1 MQLRTRAGCGKGIE
15 KDRFTAIDNVKFP
28 TAGITANLWG
38 PNKTFE
44 VEDLVLISGHVY
56 RCCLPHT
63 SSPSFKDDSLM
74 IDRQQQGPTQVGSG
88 HLVGL

>member
-1 MQLRTRAGCGKGIE
+1 MPVT
-15 KDRFTAIDNVKFP
+15 VKFP

-63 SSPSFKDDSLM
+63 SSPSFKDDSLVRRAWVWLAKM
-74 IDRQQQGPTQVGSG
+74 G
-88 HLVGL
+88 